1 MFFLTKLII
10 RQKYFIFSI
19 KIAELM
25 KFWQV
30 NLKDKIKNNYRLI
43 IRNEDNLK
51 ERYSI
56 TLKIQNV
63 IVLVSMLFLTL
74 GTITYLGLAF
84 TPLSALLPRG
94 KGGNKV
100 QSQYNLMV
108 RVDSLESVIKG
119 LEYKSN
125 LLDEILQSDSNED
138 FSKEEEIF
146 MEDKNAIKKNEQKKP
161 NNPSSVSLA
170 KLQNINFQ
178 FISPISGVITDTF
191 NAERNHYGIDIAAKE
206 KSIVRSV
213 HGGTVIYNGWSPDF
227 GHVLIIQHNNDF
239 LSVYKHNSVVLK
251 KRGTLVKIGEAIAL
265 VGNTGNLSTGTH
277 LHFEL
282 WNNGV
287 PINPKKLIVF

>member
-30 NLKDKIKNNYRLI
+30 NLLDKIKNNYRLI

-63 IVLVSMLFLTL
+63 MILVSMLFLTL

-100 QSQYNLMV
+100 QSQYNLML
-108 RVDSLESVIKG
+108 RIDSLESVIKG

-125 LLDEILQSDSNED
+125 LLDEILQTGSNSD
-138 FSKEEEIF
+138 FVKEESFI
-146 MEDKNAIKKNEQKKP
+146 EDEKPVEKNEIKTPKT
-161 NNPSSVSLA
+161 PSNISLS

-213 HGGTVIYNGWSPDF
+213 QGGTVIYNGWSPDF

-251 KRGTLVKIGEAIAL
+251 KRGTLVKTGEAIAL

-287 PINPKKLIVF
+287 PVNPKKLIVF

>member
-1 MFFLTKLII
+1 MFFLTKLIT

-30 NLKDKIKNNYRLI
+30 NIKDKIKNNYRLI

-63 IVLVSMLFLTL
+63 IILVSILFLTL

-108 RVDSLESVIKG
+108 RVDSLESAIKG

-125 LLDEILQSDSNED
+125 LLDEILQSGSSED
-138 FSKEEEIF
+138 FSIEEIAIN
-146 MEDKNAIKKNEQKKP
+146 DKKVIGKNEIKTA
-161 NNPSSVSLA
+161 NNASSASLS
-170 KLQNINFQ
+170 KVKNINFQ
-178 FISPISGVITDTF
+178 FIPPISGVITDTF

-213 HGGTVIYNGWSPDF
+213 QGGTVVYNGWSPDF
-227 GHVLIIQHNNDF
+227 GHVLIIQHSNNF

-251 KRGTLVKIGEAIAL
+251 KRGTIVKTGEAIAL

-287 PINPKKLIVF
+287 AINPKKMIVF